1 MVRTGLPPDFGF
13 SGRASEGFPRSP
25 PPHAFIPPK
34 RTHSL
39 NLGHVGLLADRHR
52 RSVCANSSLGL
63 STAGHFAVWTVDR
76 VITELPWL
84 GPLDQRESL
93 VALSG
98 QRDEL
103 SQALR
108 RALQTCDGST
118 GLNAAVMLLKLQ
130 DPAGRDV
137 FLEALRGTTNAARE
151 ALSFLRL
158 DDLAPHDTN
167 DKDPYHRKIKVPIL
181 EPRFLQRSR
190 ATCESLNR
198 NSVVMRCSSA

>member
-1 MVRTGLPPDFGF
+1 VDTLRT
-13 SGRASEGFPRSP
+13 
-25 PPHAFIPPK
+25 
-34 RTHSL
+34 
-39 NLGHVGLLADRHR
+39 
-52 RSVCANSSLGL
+52 
-63 STAGHFAVWTVDR
+63 WTVDR
-76 VITELPWL
+76 VIAELPWL
-84 GPLDQRESL
+84 GPLDQREPL

-98 QRDEL
+98 QSDEL

-108 RALQTCDGST
+108 RALQTCDGPT
-118 GLNAAVMLLKLQ
+118 GVNAAVMLLELQ
-130 DPAGRDV
+130 DSAGRDV

-158 DDLAPHDTN
+158 GDIAPHDTN

-198 NSVVMRCSSA
+198 NSAAMHRASA